1 MAETS
6 ESAPP
11 SEQAKGLDF
20 AHLHLHTT
28 YSLLDGAIRIP
39 DLMKHCKEN
48 GMSSVAMTDHG
59 NMFGAIEFYK
69 EATKQGIKPII
80 GNEVYVAPGSRMEK
94 RQIEKLADGN
104 NYHLILLA
112 QNAVGYQNLIRLTSR
127 SYTEGFYKKPRI
139 DYDLLEQ
146 HSDGLICLTA
156 CLGGEVQ
163 NKILN
168 GKEVEARNLA
178 GRLKEIFGPD
188 RFYLELQNHGMPEE
202 RTAALGN
209 IEIARKN
216 GIKMAL
222 TNDSH
227 FLKRDDHAAQDILL
241 RINQKKTI
249 EDPTFFS
256 FTPDFHVK
264 TPQEMWGLFPEIPEA
279 FNNTLRIA
287 EMVDLNFKFGNPLLP
302 RFDVPE
308 GFTLDSYL
316 HHLALEGLKKRYG
329 TITPPV
335 QERFDFE
342 FNVIQKMD
350 FAGYFL
356 IVQDFINYAKR
367 SDIPVGPGRGSA
379 AGSIISYALGIT
391 DLDPIRFG
399 LLFERFLNPD
409 RKEMPDIDVDFC
421 VERREEVIAYVR
433 QKYGQDRVG
442 QIITYGT
449 MSARAC
455 LKDVARV
462 LNIPFAESNEMSKMF
477 PEALGI
483 TIEEALKQSKE
494 LRAYSEKGEIQKRL
508 FTAALR
514 LEDNVRHTGVH
525 AAGVVIAP
533 APLEEIVPLATV
545 ASKDE
550 NSDGGRVLV
559 TQYDMSALA
568 DVGLVKMDFLGLRN
582 LTVLH
587 RTVQEVE
594 RRTGKKIDLLNLPM
608 DDAATFKLL
617 QKADLK
623 GVFQLE
629 TSPGMRDFCIR
640 IKPNRFE
647 DLIDLIALY
656 RPGPLQSGMAE
667 SYIKRRRGQEKVT
680 FPHSDLREVLGDTF
694 GVMIYQEQVMLI
706 SRKIGGFTP
715 GESDALRKAM
725 GKKIHEKMQEMKAK
739 FVQGSVKAGHK
750 EKFAVD
756 LFDQMAEFASYGF
769 NKSHSA
775 AYALIVYQ
783 TAYMKANYP
792 TDTMRSLLESKVG
805 KTEELVPYL
814 NSCHESGIVIQ
825 GPDVNAS
832 ELSFSYVEEGKIRF
846 GLGAIKNV
854 GELAAKSVMEERK
867 SGPYKGLLDFL
878 ERVDLR
884 LCNRR
889 TVEALILSGAFD
901 SFGYKRKALMGSL
914 DLAYQQAQKSQEDRF
929 SGQVSLFG
937 ESSSQE
943 DVIPKGDHVT
953 EFDEMTLLR
962 NEREMLGCYLTS
974 HPLAR
979 FDRVLT
985 KMGVRTIEMLQRMN
999 ANDRVELAGVVGDI
1013 SKRITKTGKEMWNVR
1028 IEDRTGS
1035 IDSVIFSTIID
1046 QSRHILQK
1054 DTPLL
1059 FKGRIEKDDE
1069 KPMPRLR
1076 IETIR
1081 EITAESIEEKLEKSL
1096 HVKMDSLPPSEA
1108 ELMLRQIH
1116 TILKCNR
1123 GNLSVYFHIASSQ
1136 NPDSRKVIKAHDSF
1150 SVEMNKGMLEQL
1162 KKINCVEA
1170 VFLSVGNQLRP
1181 V

>member
-1 MAETS
+1 MAETG
-6 ESAPP
+6 APAEKKP
-11 SEQAKGLDF
+11 GMDF

-39 DLMKHCKEN
+39 DLMKYCKEN
-48 GMSSVAMTDHG
+48 GMTSVAMTDHG
-59 NMFGAIEFYK
+59 NMFGAIQFYK
-69 EATKQGIKPII
+69 EAVKQGIKPII
-80 GNEVYVAPGSRMEK
+80 GNEFYISPGGRFEK
-94 RQIEKLADGN
+94 RDMEKLADGN

-112 QNAVGYQNLIRLTSR
+112 QNNTGYQNLIKLTSR
-127 SYTEGFYKKPRI
+127 SYTEGFYRKPRI
-139 DYDLLEQ
+139 DYELLEQ
-146 HSDGLICLTA
+146 HSEGVVCLTA

-163 NKILN
+163 NKILH
-168 GKEVEARNLA
+168 GKEQEAAALA
-178 GRLKEIFGPD
+178 GKLSEIFGKD
-188 RFYLELQNHGMPEE
+188 RFFLEIQNHGMPEE

-209 IEIARKN
+209 IEIAKRH
-216 GIKMAL
+216 GIKLAL

-227 FLKRDDHAAQDILL
+227 FLRREDHVAQDILL
-241 RINQKKTI
+241 RINQKKTV
-249 EDPTFFS
+249 EDPTSFS

-264 TPQEMWGLFPEIPEA
+264 TPQEMFQLFPEHPEA
-279 FNNTLRIA
+279 FYNTLEIA
-287 EMVDLNFKFGNPLLP
+287 GMVDLNFKFGNPLLP
-302 RFDVPE
+302 RFEVPE
-308 GFTLDSYL
+308 GYTLDSYM
-316 HHLALEGLKKRYG
+316 HHLAFEGLKVRYG
-329 TITPPV
+329 TITPQV

-342 FNVIQKMD
+342 FSVIQKMD

-367 SDIPVGPGRGSA
+367 SNIPVGPGRGSA

-391 DLDPIRFG
+391 DLDPIRYG

-449 MSARAC
+449 MAAKAC

-462 LNIPFAESNEMSKMF
+462 LNIPFQESNDISKMF
-477 PEALGI
+477 PEVLGI
-483 TIEEALKQSKE
+483 TIEEALQQSKE
-494 LRAYSEKGEIQKRL
+494 LRTYSERGDVQKQL
-508 FTAALR
+508 FKVALR

-533 APLEEIVPLATV
+533 APLEELVPLATV
-545 ASKDE
+545 AAKDE
-550 NSDGGRVLV
+550 SGEAQRVLV
-559 TQYDMSALA
+559 TQYDMTALA
-568 DVGLVKMDFLGLRN
+568 EVGLVKMDFLGLRN

-587 RTVQEVE
+587 KTVEGVE
-594 RRTGKKIDLLNLPM
+594 KRTGKRIDLLTLPL
-608 DDAATFKLL
+608 DDEKTYRLL

-640 IKPNRFE
+640 IVPKRFE

-667 SYIKRRRGQEKVT
+667 SYIKRRKGQERVT
-680 FPHSDLREVLGDTF
+680 VPHPDLKEVLEDTF

-725 GKKIHEKMQEMKAK
+725 GKKIHEKMQEMKSK
-739 FVQGSVKAGHK
+739 FVNGAKQKGHT
-750 EKFAVD
+750 EAFASD
-756 LFDQMAEFASYGF
+756 LFDSMAEFASYGF

-792 TDTMRSLLESKVG
+792 TDTMRSLLESKIG

-814 NSCHESGIVIQ
+814 NACHEMGIKIL
-825 GPDVNAS
+825 GPDVNQS
-832 ELSFSYVEEGKIRF
+832 DVNFSYVEEGIIRF
-846 GLGAIKNV
+846 GISAIKNV
-854 GELAAKSVMEERK
+854 GELAARSIIACRAD
-867 SGPYKGLLDFL
+867 GPYKNVVDFL

-889 TVEALILSGAFD
+889 TVEALVLAGAFD
-901 SFGYKRKALMGSL
+901 TLGYTRKALMGSL
-914 DLAYQQAQKSQEDRF
+914 DVAYQRAQKNQADRV
-929 SGQVSLFG
+929 SGQASLFG
-937 ESSSQE
+937 AVVEE
-943 DVIPKGDHVT
+943 DDFIPRGDSVQ
-953 EFDEMTLLR
+953 EFDETTLLR
-962 NEREMLGCYLTS
+962 NEREMLGCYLTG

-979 FDRVLT
+979 FDRMLS
-985 KMGVRTIEMLQRMN
+985 KMRIHTVESLQRMN
-999 ANDRVELAGVVGDI
+999 GGDKVELAGVVGDI
-1013 SKRITKTGKEMWNVR
+1013 SRRLTKTGKEMWNVR

-1035 IDSVIFSTIID
+1035 IEAVLFSSTVES
-1046 QSRHILQK
+1046 SRQFLNK
-1054 DTPLL
+1054 DVPLL
-1059 FKGRIEKDDE
+1059 FTGRVEKDDE

-1076 IETIR
+1076 VESVR
-1081 EITAESIEEKLEKSL
+1081 EMTEEAMEEKMERSL
-1096 HVKMDSLPPSEA
+1096 HVKITTLAPQDA
-1108 ELMLRQIH
+1108 EPVLKQIQ
-1116 TILKCNR
+1116 TILRCHK
-1123 GNLSVYFHIASSQ
+1123 GNLRVFFHIPSPQ
-1136 NPDSRKVIKAHDSF
+1136 DPNTKKVIRAHDSF
-1150 SVEMNKGMLEQL
+1150 CVQMNRTMIEQL
-1162 KKINCVEA
+1162 KKVTSVQAIY
-1170 VFLSVGNQLRP
+1170 LSVGTTVRP